1 MKAGVLPR
9 ADGRIVTEA
18 EVEAALDWLRDNA
31 AAIGKAAERSRG
43 AAGMI
48 KHVEALCFKMS
59 EGKTEGARK
68 SDARTTDRYVDA
80 VTEDAI
86 AYGELERMKALREAA
101 ALKIEVWRT
110 QSSNFRS
117 MKL

>member
-1 MKAGVLPR
+1 MKPGVLAR
-9 ADGRIVTEA
+9 QDDRIVTEA

-43 AAGMI
+43 AANMI

-59 EGKTEGARK
+59 EGKSAEARK
-68 SDARTTDRYVDA
+68 ADARTTDRYVDA
-80 VTEDAI
+80 ITEDAI
-86 AYGELERMKALREAA
+86 AYGEHERMKALREAA
-101 ALKIEVWRT
+101 AMKIEVWRT